1 MQTSNI
7 SVKHSSVKR
16 NRTKHKAAPKATLP
30 AFSVWFQ
37 QKDSM
42 ATQASSETHS
52 PTKITYDTFDALHDF
67 LNKRL
72 FEGQLP
78 KTMIVLEE
86 RAGSCGHFRKDG
98 YERRNGENRVA
109 LISLN
114 PALFKEQTDKQI
126 AQTLLHEACHQ
137 WQFEHGTPT
146 RASYHNKEWA
156 TKMMQVGLMPSN
168 TGKPGGKPTG
178 QKMSDYIIPG
188 GPFDVVI
195 DEWIN
200 AGGRVDYVGV
210 IHDEKKRKAKRK
222 SKTHSVCPGCLGNGW
237 AKQDY
242 FLACVA
248 CQTEAIKRMYEA
260 YDTSFHPI
268 LDELVKA
275 LQATVM
281 IPQPEE

>member
-1 MQTSNI
+1 MQTSI
-7 SVKHSSVKR
+7 KKPSTKR
-16 NRTKHKAAPKATLP
+16 DRTKHAKEAINSFS
-30 AFSVWFQ
+30 AFFQ
-37 QKDSM
+37 QQDSVI

-114 PALFKEQTDKQI
+114 PALFKGQTDKEI
-126 AQTLLHEACHQ
+126 AQTLLHEICHQ
-137 WQFEHGTPT
+137 WQFECGTPT
-146 RASYHNKEWA
+146 RASYHNQQWA
-156 TKMMQVGLMPSN
+156 TKMMEVGLHPSS
-168 TGKPGGKPTG
+168 TGKAGGKTTG
-178 QKMSDYIIPG
+178 QKMSDYVIRG

-195 DEWIN
+195 DEWI
-200 AGGRVDYVGV
+200 ASGGRIDYVGV
-210 IHDEKKRKAKRK
+210 IHDEKKRQAKRDT
-222 SKTHSVCPGCLGNGW
+222 KTHSKCPSCLGNGW
-237 AKQDY
+237 SKKDY
-242 FLACVA
+242 FLACVK
-248 CQTEAIKRMYEA
+248 CQTEAIQRMYAA
-260 YDTSFHPI
+260 YDTSVHPI

-275 LQATVM
+275 LEATVM
-281 IPQPEE
+281 IPQPKEGEEQ